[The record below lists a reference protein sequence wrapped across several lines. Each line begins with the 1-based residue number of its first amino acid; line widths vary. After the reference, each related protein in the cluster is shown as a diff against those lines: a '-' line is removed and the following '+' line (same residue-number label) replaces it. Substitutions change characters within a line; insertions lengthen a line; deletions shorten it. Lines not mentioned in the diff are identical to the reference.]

1 MSNDKYISLLCTVLR
16 EISIRNMGLNEQEYY
31 NLLNGIGWIPASFE
45 IIANSLMETGVTEMY
60 HALVHQDDINLL
72 FTIPNLEIFWGCRC
86 HIEGEDGST
95 THEHFHALVRYKKG
109 KHTSYKRK
117 MKRAKKQGFHSKT
130 TFKKVLCADHA
141 VGVLRYI
148 TCKDGQTK
156 NKKRDINGLVTQ
168 AHTHYC
174 RKVYVPAMLHKRNAR
189 KEGGCSSIRREI
201 QERIW
206 EKLSDTWLEKN
217 VSGDGEY
224 ALHHDENCVCEN
236 GKIGKGKKV
245 AANEKRKAYFETEEG
260 KTKKRKKADDDRKNH
275 KILRD
280 MKSLKKSGKKPTKEE
295 IIRLIN
301 MM

>member
-1 MSNDKYISLLCTVLR
+1 MDWLLKL
-16 EISIRNMGLNEQEYY
+16 IH
-31 NLLNGIGWIPASFE
+31 
-45 IIANSLMETGVTEMY
+45 IIVEK
-60 HALVHQDDINLL
+60 
-72 FTIPNLEIFWGCRC
+72 FTF
-86 HIEGEDGST
+86 
-95 THEHFHALVRYKKG
+95 
-109 KHTSYKRK
+109 
-117 MKRAKKQGFHSKT
+117 
-130 TFKKVLCADHA
+130 
-141 VGVLRYI
+141 
-148 TCKDGQTK
+148 
-156 NKKRDINGLVTQ
+156 
-168 AHTHYC
+168 
-174 RKVYVPAMLHKRNAR
+174 PAMLHNRNAR

-295 IIRLIN
+295 IIRLIS